1 MGAHSQAQLDEA
13 DRDAVMPWWKQLCLV
28 SLTLGAALTP
38 FVLIITV
45 SNLRRLPFDVAFT
58 FVICATV
65 IAGLFSLA
73 SLNRA
78 FRRSSLEQKYWR
90 LHSLFSW
97 LN

>member
-1 MGAHSQAQLDEA
+1 MGAHSQAQLDEGG
-13 DRDAVMPWWKQLCLV
+13 RDPGMPWWKQVCLV
-28 SLTLGAALTP
+28 SLTLGAGLTP
-38 FVLIITV
+38 FVLIITF

-58 FVICATV
+58 FVTCVTV

-78 FRRSSLEQKYWR
+78 FRRSSLERKYWR
-90 LHSLFSW
+90 MRSLFSW